1 MRSEAA
7 KTSLEDMA
15 VQLRAVLREVAR
27 KKQNLQEKVCVKG
40 VKKRSD
46 IDTAISLRE
55 HSVGTSWRNDS
66 KRFDKNHRE
75 TPNVFDSASELEVAD
90 HLQR

>member
-27 KKQNLQEKVCVKG
+27 KKQNLQEKVRVKG

-55 HSVGTSWRNDS
+55 HSGTSWRNDS

-75 TPNVFDSASELEVAD
+75 TQNVFASASELEVAD